1 MTISGD
7 CLFYQVW
14 LKFQASVL
22 KILQT
27 NTLYFILYS
36 LFLYYLLRSKQHSF
50 LKGLI
55 KTQQYEERAKQS
67 WI

>member
-1 MTISGD
+1 MTISED
-7 CLFYQVW
+7 CLLYQVW
-14 LKFQASVL
+14 LEFQASVL

-27 NTLYFILYS
+27 NTLYFILLS
-36 LFLYYLLRSKQHSF
+36 YYFLRSKQHSF